1 MKKPILPS
9 LVVLVAAA
17 TIGVAGITSDALA
30 RGDHGGGGH
39 GAGGHG
45 HSSSVGT
52 GAAASGG
59 AGAASAIGRGA
70 ASSMRSGATAA
81 HAVRRGDVPAATTGA
96 GPDDLGDWSP
106 VW

>member
-1 MKKPILPS
+1 MKKTILPS
-9 LVVLVAAA
+9 LVVLAAA
-17 TIGVAGITSDALA
+17 VTIGMAGITSDALA

-45 HSSSVGT
+45 HSSSVGHSE
-52 GAAASGG
+52 GASGG
-59 AGAASAIGRGA
+59 GAASATGGRQ
-70 ASSMRSGATAA
+70 ASSMRSGSTADR
-81 HAVRRGDVPAATTGA
+81 AVRRGEVPSPTSGA